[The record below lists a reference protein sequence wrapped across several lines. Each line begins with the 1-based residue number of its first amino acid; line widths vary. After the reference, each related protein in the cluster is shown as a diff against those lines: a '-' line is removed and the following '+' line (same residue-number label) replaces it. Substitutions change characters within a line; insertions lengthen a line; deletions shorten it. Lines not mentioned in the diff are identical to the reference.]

1 MNPEDIK
8 VIKEQS
14 PFLFRIV
21 SAGMHP
27 QPDTLF
33 PCSPVIYNPSG
44 LPIPQD
50 IMIHEVVHIAQ
61 QGNNPTGW
69 WQKYITDKDF
79 RLSQELEANREQYK
93 FVCKVLKDRNQR
105 ARALIKIA
113 NNLAG
118 EVYGNLLTTNKAIEL
133 IRNG

>member
-69 WQKYITDKDF
+69 WQKYITDKRF
-79 RLSQELEANREQYK
+79 RFTQELEANQVQYK
-93 FVCKVLKDRNQR
+93 FVCKVLKDKNQQ
-105 ARALIKIA
+105 ARSLLAIA
-113 NNLAG
+113 KNMAG
-118 EVYGNLLTTNKAIEL
+118 EVYNLNISVNKIMEMVK
-133 IRNG
+133 NG